1 MYVFWNPQWCYGD
14 VHVFHVSLQISPP
27 GKGTALLILPW
38 EHLWR
43 NPYAMKMMLQLTIY
57 VFKILCVE
65 VSKGLDAWPQCTLSL
80 DSNWPISSINT
91 LLWHMDRNAFDF
103 SDQPEGIFKKKKYNK
118 EPLFMKRGV
127 MGLWCYSYMF
137 RPVMG
142 LWCYSYFFFFR
153 SVITAVAA

>member
-1 MYVFWNPQWCYGD
+1 MPDPSAPYLLIVTDRYRPLIHCF
-14 VHVFHVSLQISPP
+14 
-27 GKGTALLILPW
+27 GTWIEMLLILV
-38 EHLWR
+38 
-43 NPYAMKMMLQLTIY
+43 I
-57 VFKILCVE
+57 
-65 VSKGLDAWPQCTLSL
+65 SL
-80 DSNWPISSINT
+80 KAY
-91 LLWHMDRNAFDF
+91 L
-103 SDQPEGIFKKKKYNK
+103 KKKYNK